1 MRVLSRII
9 LSLAF
14 ALMAVLFLGYGD
26 SVMAQQAAQQQK
38 EDRDVVI
45 ERNGVID
52 RNGVVITGERILGPP
67 PEMMLGGAPGQ
78 DFTFNFVTSE
88 MSFDLKVVKGAPYS
102 AEAVTESVRTLADGN
117 RIVHK
122 STANVYRDSDGRTR
136 RDQTISIVG
145 PYAAAGDPPKTF
157 FINDPVAGVNYVLD
171 PRSKVARKMEN
182 MLRGPKEFHLAPV
195 GPLAPLPPPG
205 AGAQI
210 APLPNGE
217 QPRVMVYENGPN
229 GSTTVQRIPGPGKER
244 RMPKK
249 ESLGTQTI
257 EGVACEGTRTTITI
271 PAGEIGN
278 ERAIEI
284 VSERWYSPELQT
296 VVMSKRNDPLGSG
309 ETSYRLTNINRSEP
323 ARSLFEV
330 PADYKIKEGPPKFE
344 FKMIKPGEDK

>member
-9 LSLAF
+9 LSLAC
-14 ALMAVLFLGYGD
+14 AAMAVLFLGYGE
-26 SVMAQQAAQQQK
+26 SVMAQQAAPQK
-38 EDRDVVI
+38 EEQKVVREVVI
-45 ERNGVID
+45 ERNGEVISH
-52 RNGVVITGERILGPP
+52 NIEGPP
-67 PEMMLGGAPGQ
+67 PGMMLGGGPGQ

-88 MSFDLKVVKGAPYS
+88 MSFDMKVVKGAPYS

-122 STANVYRDSDGRTR
+122 SNANVYRDSEGRTR

-182 MLRGPKEFHLAPV
+182 LLRGSKEFHLAPM
-195 GPLAPLPPPG
+195 GPMPPMPPPG
-205 AGAQI
+205 AGIQAV
-210 APLPNGE
+210 PPSDGE
-217 QPRVMVYENGPN
+217 RPRVMIYENRPDGM
-229 GSTTVQRIPGPGKER
+229 SVQKIPGPGKER
-244 RMPKK
+244 QMPKR

-257 EGVACEGTRTTITI
+257 EGVSCEGTRTTMTI

-296 VVMSKRNDPLGSG
+296 VVMSKRNDPLGAG
-309 ETSYRLTNINRSEP
+309 ETTYRLTNINRSEP

-344 FKMIKPGEDK
+344 FKMMKPGEDK